1 MRVVS
6 NAGPLIALGTLG
18 QLTLLLKLYGDI
30 FIPREVY
37 NEVVVNGLHRG
48 AADAQAVDFFI
59 QQGHIRIIDVTVPSP
74 LPAWA
79 QSVDIGEVEVI
90 TLAQQQSAD
99 MVLIDDSDPIS
110 AYFEVEV
117 YHFGPHWG
125 QG

>member
-1 MRVVS
+1 M
-6 NAGPLIALGTLG
+6 AC
-18 QLTLLLKLYGDI
+18 
-30 FIPREVY
+30 
-37 NEVVVNGLHRG
+37 RG